1 MEIGYPFSLYDTDQ
15 DWAIGDFELLD
26 AIDEWAKGDL
36 GDFELLD
43 LIDLWAA
50 GCYQWDTVS
59 ERHKPGCAP

>member
-1 MEIGYPFSLYDTDQ
+1 M
-15 DWAIGDFELLD
+15 GDFELLD

-50 GCYQWDTVS
+50 ACYQWDSVS
-59 ERHKPGCAP
+59 EIHKPGCAP